1 LQELSR
7 ASSEVHTVDAPQQVE
22 ARPAPAAD
30 PVLAHALVVRV
41 THWVATL
48 AFLSLAFSGTVILMA
63 HPRLY
68 WGEVGNELTPALL
81 ELPISR
87 NYKRGGFE
95 GHEPILDRADGPVSA
110 SRPPGIFN
118 ENGWARSLHFLSG
131 WFLVAALL
139 VYVAG
144 TLASRHLQKDL
155 LPRGPALRTAGLLED
170 LRAHLRGT
178 AHSPAGGRHYGPLQ
192 RWAYSSVVLLGLPLT
207 VLTGLAMSPAIGA
220 AVPELPRLLG
230 GTQSART
237 LHFAL
242 WLLLLGFLA
251 GHITMVL
258 RSGARRQLRA
268 MIRGVSDGT

>member
-1 LQELSR
+1 VT
-7 ASSEVHTVDAPQQVE
+7 AHT
-22 ARPAPAAD
+22 
-30 PVLAHALVVRV
+30 LLVRV

-48 AFLSLAFSGTVILMA
+48 AFLSLAFSGVVILMA

-68 WGEVGNELTPALL
+68 WGEVGNELTPALV

-87 NYKRGGFE
+87 NYKRGGFQ
-95 GHEPILDRADGPVSA
+95 GHERIIDRADGPVSA

-118 ENGWARSLHFLSG
+118 ENGWARSLHFLGG

-139 VYVAG
+139 AYVAG
-144 TLASRHLQKDL
+144 TLRSRHLPRDV
-155 LPRGPALRTAGLLED
+155 LPRGPALRKSGLLED

-178 AHSPAGGRHYGPLQ
+178 VHPVPGGSHYGPLQ
-192 RWAYSSVVLLGLPLT
+192 RWAYSSVVLLGLPLA
-207 VLTGLAMSPAIGA
+207 VLTGLAMSPAIAA
-220 AVPELPRLLG
+220 AVPALPRLFG

-242 WLLLLGFLA
+242 WFLLLGFLVA
-251 GHITMVL
+251 HVTMVV

-268 MIRGVSDGT
+268 MIRGVSDDR